1 MGARRVG
8 LSAMMRRIGL
18 AIGLALLSPS
28 LLATTGSQSGNF
40 EMRVLAA
47 HNRER
52 AGMGIAPMRWNEAL
66 ARDAAIW
73 GEHLA
78 RVGYLVHS
86 STDPRDPDPQ
96 GENLWAGT
104 RGYYSLESMVGL
116 WVAEKKNFRP
126 GLFPAN
132 SRTGDLEDV
141 GHYTQVV
148 WRSSGEVGCALVRGR
163 HDDFFVCRYAEGG
176 NVIGEWPF

>member
-1 MGARRVG
+1 MGIG
-8 LSAMMRRIGL
+8 CGFSAAPWRALMALGL
-18 AIGLALLSPS
+18 AVLSPS
-28 LLATTGSQSGNF
+28 LLATTGAQSGNF
-40 EMRVLAA
+40 EGRVLAA

-52 AGMGIAPMRWNEAL
+52 AALGIAPMRWNEAL
-66 ARDAAIW
+66 ARDAAVW
-73 GEHLA
+73 GDHLA
-78 RVGYLVHS
+78 RIGYLVHS
-86 STDPRDPDPQ
+86 PDKPDDPDPQ

-116 WVAEKKNFRP
+116 WVAEKRNFRP
-126 GLFPAN
+126 GIFPAN

-163 HDDFFVCRYAEGG
+163 SDDFFVCRYAEGG